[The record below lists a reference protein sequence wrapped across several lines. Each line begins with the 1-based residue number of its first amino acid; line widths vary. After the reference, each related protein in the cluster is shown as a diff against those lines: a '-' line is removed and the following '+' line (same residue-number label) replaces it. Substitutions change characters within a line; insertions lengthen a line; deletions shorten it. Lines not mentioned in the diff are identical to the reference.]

1 MKKPQSLPSPVSAPV
16 VIAEVAPEVEAPVAE
31 APVAPVAPVEAAPV
45 AEDPCEPLRLL
56 VAQRE
61 SEVASA
67 TQALTSGFTVER
79 LDALNGAVVTLNAA
93 RAALASKIAEVNAA
107 TFIPALVTLL
117 TGAAK
122 DVPHSVW
129 GPTVR
134 FEVTFTSE
142 GTPSVRRIAQP
153 TVAPSGTYSPSR
165 PVTRNRTA
173 SGVRDPRLPGQGWW
187 FASQRIVVRISDDS
201 EQVVAWQIGGAPMMF
216 GSLSSAC
223 TKLLGVSTNGYAY
236 TNLGSTED
244 RWSDTSPRKGWS
256 RGEIP
261 ANLKPSQF

>member
-31 APVAPVAPVEAAPV
+31 APVAPVAPVEAVTDPV
-45 AEDPCEPLRLL
+45 EQLRLL

-61 SEVASA
+61 SEVGAA
-67 TQALTSGFTVER
+67 AAAMASGFNAEKLV
-79 LDALNGAVVTLNAA
+79 ALNTANAA
-93 RAALASKIAEVNAA
+93 LGVAQQALASRIAERDAA
-107 TFIPALVTLL
+107 EFIPNLVAFLG
-117 TGAAK
+117 GAAVN
-122 DVPHSVW
+122 VPHSVW
-129 GPTVR
+129 GQVVR
-134 FEVTFTSE
+134 FEVTFTS
-142 GTPSVRRIAQP
+142 GQTPSVRRIAQP

-173 SGVRDPRLPGQGWW
+173 SGVRDPRLPGQGSW
-187 FASQRIVVRISDDS
+187 FASQRIVIRISDDS
-201 EQVVAWQIGGAPMMF
+201 EQVSAWQIGGIPMMF
-216 GSLSSAC
+216 GSISSAC

-244 RWSDTSPRKGWS
+244 VWSDASPRKGWS

-261 ANLKPSQF
+261 ANLCPAKF